1 MAAQTAVVRDHWRV
15 TRDVAD
21 PGELQGFDAGA
32 ARAIALAESEAMQL
46 GHERVGTE
54 HLLLGLLTND
64 SDTSALLAAAGV
76 TLAAAR
82 NKVSEAVGSSTKD
95 GPDRRPR
102 SLPKTP
108 RATRALGRARRFAHA
123 RGSDDVTSHH
133 VLSGVLDVEGI
144 AGQVL
149 RGLGLDVD
157 SLRTSLDAGD
167 TSAVAARAAEPRRR
181 DAAAR
186 PTTCPSCNTSLDR
199 ELRSRVIPAHD
210 DEGHTRD
217 ALVLLCGR
225 CGWVLGAGPA

>member
-1 MAAQTAVVRDHWRV
+1 M

-32 ARAIALAESEAMQL
+32 VRAIELAESEAGHL

-64 SDTSALLAAAGV
+64 SDTSTMLAAAGV

-82 NKVSEAVGSSTKD
+82 NKVIEAVGVSSRD
-95 GPDRRPR
+95 SSDRRPR
-102 SLPKTP
+102 TLPKTP
-108 RATRALGRARRFAHA
+108 RATRALGRALRFAHA

-133 VLSGVLDVEGI
+133 VLLGVLDVEGI

-157 SLRTSLDAGD
+157 SLRASLDTLDASN
-167 TSAVAARAAEPRRR
+167 SADRGPLSRRR
-181 DAAAR
+181 EPGTVR
-186 PTTCPSCNTSLDR
+186 PTTCPSCNSSLD
-199 ELRSRVIPAHD
+199 LDLVYRVVPAR
-210 DEGHTRD
+210 DEHGHTRD
-217 ALVLLCGR
+217 ALVFMCGA
-225 CGWVLGAGPA
+225 CGWFLGAGPA